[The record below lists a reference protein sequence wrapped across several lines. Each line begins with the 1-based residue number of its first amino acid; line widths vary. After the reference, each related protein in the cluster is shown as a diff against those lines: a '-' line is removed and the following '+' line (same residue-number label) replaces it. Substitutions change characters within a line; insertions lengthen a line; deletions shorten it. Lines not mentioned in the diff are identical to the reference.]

1 MMKSTDASQVHSQ
14 EGALATSAREFDPAT
29 VAARNSGADGQR
41 VDHRTTWVSICF
53 EHRSAQSSTF
63 GCV

>member
-1 MMKSTDASQVHSQ
+1 MMKSTEASQVHSQ
-14 EGALATSAREFDPAT
+14 EGGLAIGAREFDPST
-29 VAARNSGADGQR
+29 VVARNAGADGQC

-53 EHRSAQSSTF
+53 EHRSAQSRTF